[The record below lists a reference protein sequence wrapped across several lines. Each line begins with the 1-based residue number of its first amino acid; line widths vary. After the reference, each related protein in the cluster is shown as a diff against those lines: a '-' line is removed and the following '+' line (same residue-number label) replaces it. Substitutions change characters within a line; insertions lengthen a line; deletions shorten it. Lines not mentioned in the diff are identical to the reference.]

1 MRTQSINPV
10 VRGNLGSI
18 KQAGALSGN
27 VSFGDVL
34 KEALNK
40 IDKDINTSG
49 SSFNTLVTGNS
60 DTYHKFLLETEK
72 AAMNLQVTLQV
83 RNKAIDAYNE
93 IMRMQL

>member
-10 VRGNLGSI
+10 IKGNLGSI
-18 KQAGALSGN
+18 KQISTVSSN

-40 IDKDINTSG
+40 IDNDINTSG

-60 DTYHKFLLETEK
+60 DGYHKFLLETEK
-72 AAMNLQVTLQV
+72 TAMNLQLTLQV